1 LIRKLD
7 ASEPN
12 PQLGTAG
19 DKNDGRD

>member
-7 ASEPN
+7 GSEPN